1 MRMIRIKMTLER
13 LSAFVG
19 AAFCF
24 VFLAS
29 TLATE
34 PSTAEEKKGPDNS
47 ESAIQ
52 LSIGELMN
60 EPRAFIDCYVEL
72 VGVVG
77 DVCPMMG
84 CWADLS
90 ESGGEQT
97 IRFKVPD
104 GQLVFTAAMRD
115 SEVRIEGFF
124 REHVLDEKQA
134 RSWLQ
139 HLADEKGESF
149 SPDSHSGPLSF
160 FQIEGDEAE
169 LLNSIYSLKK
179 S

>member
-1 MRMIRIKMTLER
+1 MRMIRIMVTVDR
-13 LSAFVG
+13 LSALAGVG
-19 AAFCF
+19 LSF

-29 TLATE
+29 VLVTKPAIGG
-34 PSTAEEKKGPDNS
+34 EKINEGKN
-47 ESAIQ
+47 EIAVQ
-52 LSIGELMN
+52 LSISELMN
-60 EPRAFIDCYVEL
+60 NPRAYLDEYVEL

-90 ESGGEQT
+90 ESGGQET

-115 SEVRIEGFF
+115 SEVRVEGFF

-139 HLADEKGESF
+139 HLADEKGEPF
-149 SPDSHSGPLSF
+149 SPESHSGPLSF

-169 LLNSIYSLKK
+169 LLNSIYSLNQ

>member
-1 MRMIRIKMTLER
+1 MIRIMKKLDR
-13 LSAFVG
+13 FSALVG
-19 AAFCF
+19 GAFCF

-29 TLATE
+29 ASVIE
-34 PSTAEEKKGPDNS
+34 PIIGGEKNNEGNN
-47 ESAIQ
+47 ESAVQ
-52 LSIGELMN
+52 LSISELMN
-60 EPRAFIDCYVEL
+60 NPRAFIDEYVEL

-90 ESGGEQT
+90 ESGGTET

-115 SEVRIEGFF
+115 SEVRVEGFF

-139 HLADEKGESF
+139 HLADEKGEPF

-169 LLNSIYSLKK
+169 LLSSIYSLKQ

>member
-1 MRMIRIKMTLER
+1 MRMIRIMATLDK
-13 LSAFVG
+13 LSVLAG
-19 AAFCF
+19 IGFCF
-24 VFLAS
+24 VLLAS
-29 TLATE
+29 VLVTE
-34 PSTAEEKKGPDNS
+34 PAIGGEKNNEGNN
-47 ESAIQ
+47 EGAVQ
-52 LSIGELMN
+52 LSISELMN
-60 EPRAFIDCYVEL
+60 NPRAFINEYVEL

-84 CWADLS
+84 CWADLT
-90 ESGGEQT
+90 ESGGQET

-115 SEVRIEGFF
+115 SEVRVEGFF

-139 HLADEKGESF
+139 HLADEKGEPF
-149 SPDSHSGPLSF
+149 SPESHSGPLSF

-169 LLNSIYSLKK
+169 LLNSIYSLKQ

>member
-1 MRMIRIKMTLER
+1 MRMIRIKMILDKVVSLGGATL
-13 LSAFVG
+13 
-19 AAFCF
+19 CF
-24 VFLAS
+24 VMLGL
-29 TLATE
+29 TLAAGT
-34 PSTAEEKKGPDNS
+34 SIASEEAKTVND
-47 ESAIQ
+47 ETTVR

-60 EPRAFIDCYVEL
+60 QPRFYLDQYVEL

-97 IRFKVPD
+97 VRFKVPD
-104 GQLVFTAAMRD
+104 GQLIFTAEMRD
-115 SEVRIEGFF
+115 TEVRIEGFF

-139 HLADEKGESF
+139 HLADEKGEPF
-149 SPDSHSGPLSF
+149 SPESHSGPLSF
-160 FQIEGDEAE
+160 FQIEGDKAE

>member
-1 MRMIRIKMTLER
+1 MRIIRIMKKLDR
-13 LSAFVG
+13 LSALVG
-19 AAFCF
+19 GAFCF

-29 TLATE
+29 ALVIE
-34 PSTAEEKKGPDNS
+34 PIIGGEKNNEGNN
-47 ESAIQ
+47 ESAVQ
-52 LSIGELMN
+52 LSISELMN
-60 EPRAFIDCYVEL
+60 NPRAFIDEYVEL

-90 ESGGEQT
+90 ESGGTET

-115 SEVRIEGFF
+115 SEVRVEGFF

-139 HLADEKGESF
+139 HLADEKGEPF

-169 LLNSIYSLKK
+169 LLNSIYSLKQ

>member
-1 MRMIRIKMTLER
+1 MIRIKMTQDR

-60 EPRAFIDCYVEL
+60 EPRAFIDRYVEL

-104 GQLVFTAAMRD
+104 GQLVFTAAM
-115 SEVRIEGFF
+115 
-124 REHVLDEKQA
+124 KM
-134 RSWLQ
+134 
-139 HLADEKGESF
+139 
-149 SPDSHSGPLSF
+149 
-160 FQIEGDEAE
+160 AE
-169 LLNSIYSLKK
+169 
-179 S
+179 

>member
-1 MRMIRIKMTLER
+1 MRIIRIKMILDR
-13 LSAFVG
+13 LSAQVG

-24 VFLAS
+24 VFLAFA
-29 TLATE
+29 LAAE
-34 PSTAEEKKGPDNS
+34 PSMAGEKNGPDNS
-47 ESAIQ
+47 ESALQ

-60 EPRAFIDCYVEL
+60 EPRAFIDRYVEL

-90 ESGGEQT
+90 ESGGEET

-104 GQLVFTAAMRD
+104 GQLVFTASMRD

>member
-1 MRMIRIKMTLER
+1 MRMIRIMVTVDR
-13 LSAFVG
+13 LSALAGVG
-19 AAFCF
+19 LSF

-29 TLATE
+29 VLVTRPAIGG
-34 PSTAEEKKGPDNS
+34 EKINEGNN
-47 ESAIQ
+47 EIAVQ
-52 LSIGELMN
+52 LSISELMN
-60 EPRAFIDCYVEL
+60 NPRAYLDEYVEL

-90 ESGGEQT
+90 ETGGQET

-115 SEVRIEGFF
+115 SEVRVEGFF

-139 HLADEKGESF
+139 HLADEKGEPF
-149 SPDSHSGPLSF
+149 SPESHSGPLSF